1 MVVRALVDFHDN
13 LRDIDRKAGE
23 TFIVSKERFA
33 EINAVGMEKI
43 NHPIVEE
50 VEQPKAVK
58 GRRRKR

>member
-1 MVVRALVDFHDN
+1 MVVKALIDFHDN

-23 TFIVSKERFA
+23 TFIVSKERFE
-33 EINAVGMEKI
+33 EINAVGMEKV

-50 VEQPKAVK
+50 VEQPKAK

>member
-1 MVVRALVDFHDN
+1 MVVKALVDFHDN

-23 TFIVSKERFA
+23 TFIVSKQRFA

-43 NHPIVEE
+43 SSPIVEE
-50 VEQPKAVK
+50 VEQPT